1 MGHRVSRVT
10 PDLGQFR
17 PLIQILAVTAVGALP
32 ISRPELL
39 DPLNRRMLE
48 AAPLSTA
55 VDYLKALLEL
65 HQQARRLIATWDQID
80 VLLTPTL
87 TYPAP
92 KIGVIGQDVDTA
104 SDEFLDWLS
113 FTHPFNGTGQPA
125 ISLPLAISKAG
136 LPIGIQLVGRPR
148 DEYSIL
154 SLGAQLEAARKP
166 KMTAVTPA

>member
-1 MGHRVSRVT
+1 M
-10 PDLGQFR
+10 
-17 PLIQILAVTAVGALP
+17 
-32 ISRPELL
+32 
-39 DPLNRRMLE
+39 
-48 AAPLSTA
+48 STA

-92 KIGVIGQDVDTA
+92 SLGALGQDVDTA
-104 SDEFLDWLS
+104 SEEFLDWLS
-113 FTHPFNGTGQPA
+113 FTHPFNCTGQPA
-125 ISLPLAISKAG
+125 ISVPLASSKDG

-154 SLGAQLEAARKP
+154 SLGAQLEATLEP
-166 KMTAVTPA
+166 KMSAVAGA